1 MLPALPD
8 APVEPA
14 RPAFPVVA
22 VAAPLVGAVVIG
34 LVTGSPFVLVF
45 ALLSPIIA
53 VGSVLD
59 ARRTARRT
67 RRRDEARFDRDCT
80 RFAELVIVAHR
91 DEADERLREALAAQ
105 EADSGPVLVGVA
117 PGASRCQMTD
127 SSPEGDVPAAVQ
139 ERRAALSRHSAVN
152 PALPV
157 TVPRGPVCVRGESAT
172 ARGLR
177 RALAAMP
184 GVTLLEDDAE
194 RGTQGD
200 DVVEIAVE
208 GLRVARVRAPGVP
221 ERRVRLVLASDRE
234 RAARSAERDALVF
247 PDRVAWSRLQGAAS
261 LGAAVGVDARG
272 AVVGVD
278 LLGDGP
284 HVLVGGT
291 TGSGKSEFLRVLA
304 LSIAARHSPAQWS
317 LLLVDFKGGSTF
329 ADLERLPHCAGVITD
344 LDDALADRALG
355 SLRAEITRRE
365 RLLLAQGAR
374 DLRNCADPFP
384 RLLVLVDEYAAL
396 VQTFPELQQ
405 VFADLSARGRSLG
418 IHLVLCTQRPHGVVR
433 DAVVANCAIRVVFRT
448 TEAADARAVLG
459 TDAPDARALPP
470 GRALLLAGGAP
481 STIQVALLKDGDVEA
496 VLEAASV
503 HPTVPTPWAPVLPAL
518 LTLDAVHDLSAHEE
532 AESEGRAGM
541 PAVDARGGGEVGGR
555 GAGGGN
561 GVTFAFGALDDV
573 DAQRWRAATWRPRS
587 DGHLAV
593 LGAPGAGRTTA
604 LATCA
609 AVARA
614 QGWSVIHVPASLAD
628 AVEVLDRIAAD
639 PPPHTLMVVDD
650 LDHVLAAAPAA
661 HGSLLLDRWDRAA
674 AELRRSG
681 GAAAA
686 VLGTATA
693 AHRIISGRFG
703 ARLVLRSLDEDD
715 HALSGAPRR
724 GHDRRAPAG
733 RGWWFEHRV
742 QVALPPR
749 PLPAPARPALPVV
762 PLGSESLAI
771 LSADPAR
778 TVAHLRRLAPERT
791 TVTAL
796 DTARYEHPTSAV
808 ALDHPLF
815 VGDADDWQR
824 AWPLW
829 STVRRHLGIVVE
841 GVSEA
846 EVRALLG
853 SRASMPPL
861 DQSRGEIGYRPAG
874 TPSAAVRRARWPDA
888 TSADAAPA

>member
-8 APVEPA
+8 PPVEPA

-34 LVTGSPFVLVF
+34 VVTGSPFVLVF
-45 ALLSPIIA
+45 ALLSPVIA

-59 ARRTARRT
+59 ARRTARRA
-67 RRRDEARFDRDCT
+67 RRRDEARFARECT
-80 RFAELVIVAHR
+80 RFAELVTVAHR
-91 DEADERLREALAAQ
+91 DESDERVRAVLAAQ
-105 EADSGPVLVGVA
+105 DTDSGPVLVGVA
-117 PGASRCQMTD
+117 PGASRCRVTD
-127 SSPEGDVPAAVQ
+127 SSSEVDVPAAVQ
-139 ERRAALSRHSAVN
+139 KRRAALSQLAALN
-152 PALPV
+152 PVLPV
-157 TVPRGPVCVRGESAT
+157 TVPRGPVRVRGESVA

-184 GVTLLEDDAE
+184 GIAVVEEEPA
-194 RGTQGD
+194 RGNLGE
-200 DVVEIAVE
+200 DVVEILVE
-208 GLRVARVRAPGVP
+208 GLRSARVRSPGVP
-221 ERRVRLVLASDRE
+221 VQRVRLVLASDRE
-234 RAARSAERDALVF
+234 RAARSAERDAQEL
-247 PDRVAWSRLQGAAS
+247 PHRVPWNRVQGETS

-272 AVVGVD
+272 TVVGLD

-304 LSIAARHSPAQWS
+304 LSIAAHHSPAQWS

-374 DLRNCADPFP
+374 DLRDCEDPFP

-448 TEAADARAVLG
+448 TEVADARAVLG
-459 TDAPDARALPP
+459 ADAPDARALPP
-470 GRALLLAGGAP
+470 GRALLLADGA
-481 STIQVALLKDGDVEA
+481 SFAVQVALLEDGDVAA
-496 VLEAASV
+496 VLAAAAA
-503 HPTVPTPWAPVLPAL
+503 HPTVPTPWAPALPAL
-518 LTLDAVHDLSAHEE
+518 LTLDAVHDLVERE
-532 AESEGRAGM
+532 VAESEGEGEGEGSVT
-541 PAVDARGGGEVGGR
+541 AVRARGDDV
-555 GAGGGN
+555 A
-561 GVTFAFGALDDV
+561 FAFGALDDV
-573 DAQRWRAATWRPRS
+573 DAQRWRAATWRPWT

-593 LGAPGAGRTTA
+593 LGAPGAGRTAA

-609 AVARA
+609 AVARS
-614 QGWSVIHVPASLAD
+614 QGWSVIHVPANLAD
-628 AVEVLDRIAAD
+628 AVEVLDRITTD
-639 PPPHTLMVVDD
+639 PPPRTLMVVDD
-650 LDHVLAAAPAA
+650 LDHVLATAPTAQ
-661 HGSLLLDRWDRAA
+661 GSLLLDRWDRAA
-674 AELRRSG
+674 AELRRAG

-693 AHRIISGRFG
+693 AHRIVSGRFG

-742 QVALPPR
+742 QVAQSPR
-749 PLPAPARPALPVV
+749 PLPAPARPAVPVV
-762 PLGSESLAI
+762 PLGLESLAI
-771 LSADPAR
+771 LTADPAR
-778 TVAHLRRLAPERT
+778 TLARLRSLAPET
-791 TVTAL
+791 TIVTAL
-796 DTARYEHPTSAV
+796 DTARYEPPESAV
-808 ALDHPLF
+808 ALDRPLF
-815 VGDADDWQR
+815 VGDAEDWQR

-829 STVRRHLGIVVE
+829 STARRHLGLILD
-841 GVSEA
+841 GISEA

-853 SRASMPPL
+853 TRASLPPL
-861 DQSRGEIGYRPAG
+861 ESSRGEVGYRPAG
-874 TPSAAVRRARWPDA
+874 APSAAVRRARWPDA
-888 TSADAAPA
+888 VTSGEAPV